1 MYTKQIPHKNFL
13 GKVRNQTVHFNL
25 TTHEF
30 FKLLVEFKA
39 IFDWQD
45 RLEKEND
52 PDAVTD
58 TREIVAYYNNFE
70 EILLSAY
77 GEPDESGDHFRKAG
91 RYDFAESS
99 LFHACMEMFVQDPEE
114 TSKLVE
120 AMVPEG
126 LAELIKKLDA
136 NAVAMIAN
144 EETPEAMK
152 RELERL
158 RAQEAAREA
167 QALAQKSS
175 SDS

>member
-70 EILLSAY
+70 EILLS
-77 GEPDESGDHFRKAG
+77 
-91 RYDFAESS
+91 
-99 LFHACMEMFVQDPEE
+99 ACMEMFVQDPEE